1 MRMISMVAAFA
12 VMGGVALAQSP
23 STSEKLGVNSALG
36 IAPATQDFVTEAANS
51 GEFEIQS
58 SKLALDR
65 GDQVSKTFAEQMIA
79 DHQKVG
85 LQLKTLVQS
94 KNIKVTIPDGVS
106 SSQQSMLDKLKSL
119 KGADFDKKYR
129 DDQYS
134 GHKSA
139 LALFQRYA
147 KGGDNPDLKQWAEQT
162 APALQHHL
170 KMAEELDRSASN

>member
-1 MRMISMVAAFA
+1 MIAVFA
-12 VMGGVALAQSP
+12 VMGGVAMAQSP
-23 STSEKLGVNSALG
+23 STSEKLGINSALG

-65 GDQVSKTFAEQMIA
+65 GDQVSKTFAEQMIT

-85 LQLKTLVQS
+85 SQLKALVQS

-134 GHKSA
+134 GHKST
-139 LALFQRYA
+139 LALFERYA
-147 KGGDNPDLKQWAEQT
+147 KSGDNPDLKQWAEQT
-162 APALQHHL
+162 APALQRHL
-170 KMAEELDRSASN
+170 KMAQELNGSASN

>member
-1 MRMISMVAAFA
+1 MS
-12 VMGGVALAQSP
+12 GVALAQSP

-51 GEFEIQS
+51 GDFEIQS

-65 GDQVSKTFAEQMIA
+65 GDQISKAFAEQMIT

-94 KNIKVTIPDGVS
+94 KNIKVTIPNGVS
-106 SSQQSMLDKLKSL
+106 SAQQSMLDKLKSL

-139 LALFQRYA
+139 LSLFQRYA
-147 KGGDNPDLKQWAEQT
+147 KSGDDPDLKQWAEQT
-162 APALQHHL
+162 APTLQHHL
-170 KMAEELDRSASN
+170 KMAQELNGSASN